1 MTDAPAQQAVS
12 LPAPALRAFI
22 SHYAGFRAEG
32 LRPETHAGLPSRH
45 AHLIISFA
53 EPIELL
59 RAPNNTQQPG
69 RFTALVGGLHE
80 TPALVQ
86 QTDRVHLV
94 HVFFTPLGVR
104 AILGVPN
111 LELASRVIELSDL
124 WGARATQLVE
134 RLANSSS
141 WETRFVLLDAAF
153 SRALRPHRVSAPAV
167 WAWQELARQSGS
179 VSVSSL
185 ARHIGW
191 SRPHFTDRFRAEFG
205 LSPKTAARIFR
216 FEHACR
222 ALKADPRH
230 LADVAQSSGYYD
242 QAHMTREW
250 QALAGSSPRQ
260 WIVQELPFLQ
270 DYELPLDEDQAHD
283 AHTSDLPVVQRRL

>member
-1 MTDAPAQQAVS
+1 MTDGPAQSAVAH
-12 LPAPALRAFI
+12 PAPALRPFI

-45 AHLIISFA
+45 VHLIISFV

-59 RAPNNTQQPG
+59 RAPDPSQRPG
-69 RFTALVGGLHE
+69 RFTALVGGLHD

-94 HVFFTPLGVR
+94 HVFFSPLGVR

-111 LELASRVIELSDL
+111 SAIASRVIELSDL
-124 WGARATQLVE
+124 WGTRATQLVD
-134 RLANSSS
+134 RLANSAN
-141 WETRFVLLDAAF
+141 WNTRFAHLDEAF
-153 SRALRPHRVSAPAV
+153 MRALRPHGVSAPAV
-167 WAWQELARQSGS
+167 WAWRELARHAGQIPM
-179 VSVSSL
+179 SSL
-185 ARHIGW
+185 AQHIGW
-191 SRPHFTDRFRAEFG
+191 SRAHFTDRFRTDFG

-222 ALKADPRH
+222 ALKAQPRQ
-230 LADVAQSSGYYD
+230 LADVALSSGYYD

-250 QALAGSSPRQ
+250 QALAGLSPRQ
-260 WIVQELPFLQ
+260 WIARELPFLQ
-270 DYELPLDEDQAHD
+270 DYELPLGDDDAHD
-283 AHTSDLPVVQRRL
+283 AYRSNLLVVQRRL